1 MRLGARPTT
10 ITPKH
15 PNGEASLATD
25 VYGIEQGVEAS
36 VLERHRHRYE
46 VNNNL
51 KDQFERKGLIFSGM
65 SPDNKLPEIIELEN
79 HPWFIG
85 CLLYTSDA
93 ADEL

>member
-25 VYGIEQGVEAS
+25 VYGIEQGEEAS

-46 VNNNL
+46 VNPDIV
-51 KDQFERKGLIFSGM
+51 KDIQGSIVLCLISCVNIHAF
-65 SPDNKLPEIIELEN
+65 NYIYICIICQ
-79 HPWFIG
+79 IK
-85 CLLYTSDA
+85 D
-93 ADEL
+93 